1 MSSGVFR
8 FTLPG
13 AGLSVL
19 LAGLPTVLHAQDRPA
34 APATLP
40 PVLVT
45 APLGA
50 SQDELVEG
58 STVLQGAA
66 LDRRRAATLGE
77 VLDGTPGMAASQ
89 FGAGASRPVIRGQ
102 GGPRVRVMQN
112 GIDTLDASTLSPD
125 HAVMAPLG
133 GAERIEVLRGPATL
147 LYGSSAIGG
156 VVNVIDGRIPDAMPK
171 DGASGKARLE
181 YGSGAHE
188 TNGFASVNAAVSD
201 RFVVHG
207 EAGFLDS
214 DDYGIN
220 GYASN
225 AARAADIKGRVDN
238 TAVENRN
245 GAVGASYLGEAGH
258 AGFSLAQFNSYYGV
272 PGADPVR
279 IDMRQNRLDGKFG
292 LYEPLSFL
300 DELRLK
306 VGYANYVHDEVEPN
320 GERATRFDSESW
332 EARLEAEHRPL
343 GDIRGVIGLQNG
355 RRDLTVTGEEAF
367 VTPTVTDS
375 NALFVVERYEAGPW
389 LFSLG
394 GRIEHVDVEASSL
407 GRSRDFTPASLS
419 GSATWKFRPGYA
431 AGLSL
436 SRTERAPTAEEL
448 YSDGKHV
455 ATQSYEIGSAS
466 LRKESALHAELSL
479 RKTDGDVTGAAN
491 AYVTRFRDYIYGR
504 FTGNQRDELN
514 ELQYSQTDAV
524 FRGIELEG
532 GWTFWRLAGYALN
545 LDGRIDY
552 VRADDTGSN
561 TSLPL
566 IPPVGYGLGLNA
578 DSDALGFRLE
588 LAGRM
593 DQDRAGINET
603 RTGGYA
609 VLNTAV
615 TWRPFAENR
624 NLALQLQGRNL
635 TDEEGR
641 NHASLLKT
649 AAPIRGRELRLGAS
663 LTF

>member
-1 MSSGVFR
+1 MSSAFR
-8 FTLPG
+8 HRLLPG
-13 AGLSVL
+13 VSLLVL
-19 LAGLPTVLHAQDRPA
+19 LPA
-34 APATLP
+34 AVLAQEKPVTLA

-50 SQDELVEG
+50 SQEDLVEG
-58 STVLQGAA
+58 STVLQGEA

-77 VLDGTPGMAASQ
+77 VLDGTPGVAATQ

-112 GIDTLDASTLSPD
+112 GVDTFDASTLSPD

-171 DGASGKARLE
+171 NGASGNARLE

-214 DDYGIN
+214 DDYSIN

-225 AARAADIKGRVDN
+225 AARAAGIKGRVDN

-245 GAVGASYLGEAGH
+245 GAVGASYLGDAGY
-258 AGFSLAQFNSYYGV
+258 AGFSLTQFNSYYGV
-272 PGADPVR
+272 PGDDPVR

-306 VGYANYVHDEVEPN
+306 FGYANYVHDEIEAT
-320 GERATRFDSESW
+320 GARATRFDSESW
-332 EARLEAEHRPL
+332 EARLEAEHKPL
-343 GDIRGVIGLQNG
+343 GAIRGVIGLQSG
-355 RRDLTVTGEEAF
+355 RRDLTATGEEAF
-367 VTPTVTDS
+367 ITPTVTDS
-375 NALFVVERYEAGPW
+375 NALFVLERHETGNW

-419 GSATWKFRPGYA
+419 GSATYKFLPGYA
-431 AGLSL
+431 TGFSL

-448 YSDGKHV
+448 YSDGSHL
-455 ATQSYEIGSAS
+455 ATQSYEIGNAALS
-466 LRKESALHAELSL
+466 KESALHAELSL

-491 AYVTRFRDYIYGR
+491 AYVTRFQDYIYGR
-504 FTGNQRDELN
+504 FTGAQQNNLN
-514 ELQYSQTDAV
+514 ELQYSQTDAL
-524 FRGIELEG
+524 FRGIELES
-532 GWTFWRLAGYALN
+532 GWIFWRTAGYALK

-566 IPPVGYGLGLNA
+566 IPPVGYGLGFNA
-578 DSDALGFRLE
+578 DSEAIGFRLE

-593 DQDRAGINET
+593 DQDRAGVNES
-603 RTGGYA
+603 RTEGYA
-609 VLNTAV
+609 VLNTTL
-615 TWRPFAENR
+615 TWRPFSENR

-641 NHASLLKT
+641 NHTSMLKNF
-649 AAPIRGRELRLGAS
+649 APIRGREVRLGGS
-663 LTF
+663 IVF

>member
-1 MSSGVFR
+1 MSSPLRLRLLLGASLLAL
-8 FTLPG
+8 LPS
-13 AGLSVL
+13 AGLAQEKPVT
-19 LAGLPTVLHAQDRPA
+19 LA
-34 APATLP
+34 

-58 STVLQGAA
+58 STVLQGEA

-77 VLDGTPGMAASQ
+77 TLDGTPGVSSTQ
-89 FGAGASRPVIRGQ
+89 FGPGAGRPIIRGQ

-112 GIDTLDASTLSPD
+112 GVDTFDASTLSPD
-125 HAVMAPLG
+125 HAVVAPPG

-171 DGASGKARLE
+171 NGASGNARLD
-181 YGSGAHE
+181 YGSGANE
-188 TNGFASVNAAVSD
+188 TSGFASVNAAVSD

-207 EAGFLDS
+207 EAGFLDAE
-214 DDYGIN
+214 DYRIN

-225 AARAADIKGRVDN
+225 AARNAGIKGRVDN

-245 GAVGASYLGEAGH
+245 GAVGASYLGEEGY
-258 AGFSLAQFNSYYGV
+258 AGFSLAQFYSYYGV
-272 PGADPVR
+272 PGDDPVR

-292 LYEPLSFL
+292 LYEPFSFL

-306 VGYANYVHDEVEPN
+306 FGYANYLHDEIEAT

-332 EARLEAEHRPL
+332 EARLEAEHKPI
-343 GDIRGVIGLQNG
+343 GNIRGVVGLQSD
-355 RRDLTVTGEEAF
+355 RRDLTATGEEAF
-367 VTPTVTDS
+367 ITPTITDS
-375 NALFVVERYEAGPW
+375 NALFVLERYETGNW

-394 GRIEHVDVEASSL
+394 GRIERVDVEASSL
-407 GRSRDFTPASLS
+407 GRSRDFTPASLA
-419 GSATWKFRPGYA
+419 GSTTWKFIPGYA

-455 ATQSYEIGSAS
+455 ATQSYEIGSSS
-466 LRKESALHAELSL
+466 LSKESALHAELSL

-491 AYVTRFRDYIYGR
+491 AYVTRFQDYIYGR
-504 FTGNQRDELN
+504 LTGNQRDDLN
-514 ELQYSQTDAV
+514 ELQYSQTDAL
-524 FRGIELEG
+524 FRGIELESA
-532 GWTFWRLAGYALN
+532 WIFWRIAGYALK

-552 VRADDTGSN
+552 VRADDTSN
-561 TSLPL
+561 DTALPL
-566 IPPVGYGLGLNA
+566 IPPVGYGLGFNA
-578 DSDALGFRLE
+578 DSAALGFRLE

-593 DQDRAGINET
+593 DQNRAGVNET
-603 RTGGYA
+603 RTDGYA
-609 VLNTAV
+609 VLNTAF
-615 TWRPFAENR
+615 TWRPFEENR
-624 NLALQLQGRNL
+624 SLALQLQGRNL

-641 NHASLLKT
+641 NHTSMLKNV
-649 AAPIRGRELRLGAS
+649 APIRGREVRLGAS
-663 LTF
+663 IAF

>member
-1 MSSGVFR
+1 MPSALHRRLLQCAS
-8 FTLPG
+8 
-13 AGLSVL
+13 LSVL
-19 LAGLPTVLHAQDRPA
+19 L
-34 APATLP
+34 PATALAQENP
-40 PVLVT
+40 VTLAPVLVT
-45 APLGA
+45 APLGV
-50 SQDELVEG
+50 SQDDLAEG
-58 STVLQGAA
+58 STVLQGEA

-77 VLDGTPGMAASQ
+77 ALDGTPGVAATQ

-102 GGPRVRVMQN
+102 SGPRVRVMQN
-112 GIDTLDASTLSPD
+112 GVDSFDASTLSPD
-125 HAVMAPLG
+125 HAVMVPLG

-171 DGASGKARLE
+171 NGASGKARLE

-214 DDYGIN
+214 DDYSIN

-225 AARAADIKGRVDN
+225 AARGAGIKGRVDN

-245 GAVGASYLGEAGH
+245 GAVGASYLGEAGY

-272 PGADPVR
+272 PGDDPVR

-306 VGYANYVHDEVEPN
+306 LGYANYVHDEIEST

-332 EARLEAEHRPL
+332 EARLEAEHKPL
-343 GDIRGVIGLQNG
+343 GAIRGVIGLQSD
-355 RRDLTVTGEEAF
+355 RRDLTATGEEAF
-367 VTPTVTDS
+367 ITPTVTDS
-375 NALFVVERYEAGPW
+375 NALFVLERYETGNW
-389 LFSLG
+389 LFSAG

-407 GRSRDFTPASLS
+407 GRNRDFTPASLS
-419 GSATWKFRPGYA
+419 GSATYKFLPGYA
-431 AGLSL
+431 AGLAL

-448 YSDGKHV
+448 YSDGSHL
-455 ATQSYEIGSAS
+455 ATQSYEIGNAA

-491 AYVTRFRDYIYGR
+491 AYVTRFQDYIYGR
-504 FTGNQRDELN
+504 FTGAQQNNLN
-514 ELQYSQTDAV
+514 ELQYSQTDAL
-524 FRGIELEG
+524 FRGIELES
-532 GWTFWRLAGYALN
+532 GWTFWRIAGYALK

-566 IPPVGYGLGLNA
+566 IPPVGYGLGFNA
-578 DSDALGFRLE
+578 DSEAIGFRLE

-593 DQDRAGINET
+593 DQDRAGVNET
-603 RTGGYA
+603 RTDGYA
-609 VLNTAV
+609 VLNTAL
-615 TWRPFAENR
+615 TWRPFSENR

-641 NHASLLKT
+641 NHTSMLKNF
-649 AAPIRGRELRLGAS
+649 APIRGREVRLGAS
-663 LTF
+663 IAF